1 VFTACGIKHRRCMYK
16 QSSAPDDVQN
26 NRPKHV
32 QLIEIINKPL
42 LLHIFGCLFHCIS
55 DARSH

>member
-1 VFTACGIKHRRCMYK
+1 MYK